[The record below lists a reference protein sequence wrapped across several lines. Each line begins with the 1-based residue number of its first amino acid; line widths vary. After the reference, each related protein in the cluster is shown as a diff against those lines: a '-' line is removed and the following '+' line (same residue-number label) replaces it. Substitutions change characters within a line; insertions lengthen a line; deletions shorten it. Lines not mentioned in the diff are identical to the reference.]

1 MPKRN
6 LNEKMAFDKWFVM
19 NYSRLKEK
27 IGLVSIFDADAFHD
41 TYLTLAT
48 SKDLPSVAEDYSK
61 IFLTTYRKV
70 SRRALNECYT
80 ICHPDELFFTLLPDI
95 EEEKEEKDLTSLVK
109 NIGKF
114 ILNTFTSTQQTVF
127 QMRLQ
132 GFSIRDTA
140 DSLNL
145 NDRQVRENMDD
156 VICRTRKQFAFAI

>member
-27 IGLVSIFDADAFHD
+27 IGLGSIFDADAFHD
-41 TYLTLAT
+41 AYLTLAT

-95 EEEKEEKDLTSLVK
+95 EEEKG
-109 NIGKF
+109 GKRPYQSGKEYRQIHSQHF
-114 ILNTFTSTQQTVF
+114 HIDPADGISDEIAGLLDKRYC
-127 QMRLQ
+127 RLPQSERQASQ
-132 GFSIRDTA
+132 GEYGRRD
-140 DSLNL
+140 
-145 NDRQVRENMDD
+145 M
-156 VICRTRKQFAFAI
+156 